1 MPKPKNTTARIIVP
15 IVGILLM
22 VLVGWAFY
30 KNGNTPPIPPAPAAN
45 AAGNTPGATPTAN
58 PASTPAAATPEK
70 TTEAPKTADAPA
82 TSVTAAPTSE
92 QTPATAPTTTPATPT
107 TSKFRARSFAGD
119 PSANDF
125 ASLGTL
131 DRSKDDKTL
140 MKVEFSS
147 TGAGV
152 KSIKLAEYFE
162 TIERLENVTIQEE
175 HSLVVSRDA
184 EGKPTETAALTP
196 FAALSMVVNGQPVLL
211 TGSAGEPV
219 WRQISPGHFEAF
231 VEDEVGSNVLRIERQ
246 FTKVANTFD
255 LKVSQKITNLAAY
268 PVKVQYFQIGPVDTP
283 RDRLAYVGDRR
294 RLHFGHLLNAT
305 GDPSRSVVVADK
317 FSFDHPK
324 MLGSRDAAGRFA
336 AESQQWPNI
345 KSKAE
350 GYELVWVGLTNRY
363 FGIAVMPDYV
373 AGTTASKTFGWV
385 SAINR
390 VVLDLG
396 YDADKHDLSVV
407 GLRLDGAEALLDPA
421 GGAKSVQD
429 LSHVVYVGP
438 LDADIFKATE
448 PTKSLGASGLIV
460 HNMGGPCAFCTFGW
474 LTDSLLWLLQTL
486 HSITQDWAI
495 SIMLLVLVVR
505 TCLHPVT
512 KWSQIRMTRFGKQMQ
527 NIGPKM
533 KVLQEKY
540 KDDKVKLQQET
551 GRLWREEGVSP
562 AGMLGCLPMFLQMPV
577 WIALYATLFF
587 AVELRHQGAFYGV
600 FQSIQPK
607 TSPFWY
613 FFGDLAEPDRFW
625 YWGKPISIPL
635 LSMMIG
641 KISSLNIMPFILG
654 VVFFIQQKY
663 LKPPTTAT
671 LTPEQE
677 MQQKM
682 VQWMTVI
689 LFPVMMYPAPSGLT
703 LYFCTNSV
711 LSILENRYIRRH
723 IDELDKKNPPVLNA
737 QGRKVVANEKPGFL
751 QRMMQAAEAKRK
763 EMEEAQAKAMK
774 NAKKKR

>member
-30 KNGNTPPIPPAPAAN
+30 QNGNTPPIPPAPAAN
-45 AAGNTPGATPTAN
+45 SGTSAGTPTA
-58 PASTPAAATPEK
+58 AAPEK
-70 TTEAPKTADAPA
+70 TPDAPKSTDAGTTATSTNSTAAPAPA
-82 TSVTAAPTSE
+82 TTPSA
-92 QTPATAPTTTPATPT
+92 TPATTPATTPSST
-107 TSKFRARSFAGD
+107 KFRARSFAGD
-119 PSANDF
+119 PSAHDF

-131 DRSKDDKTL
+131 DRSKDDTTL
-140 MKVEFSS
+140 MKVAFSS

-175 HSLVVSRDA
+175 HSLVVLRDA
-184 EGKPTETAALTP
+184 DGKPKDVLTLTP
-196 FAALSMVVNGQPVLL
+196 FAAISVMVNGQAVLL
-211 TGSAGEPV
+211 TGSTNEPV
-219 WRQISPGHFEAF
+219 WRQIAPGHFEAF
-231 VEDEVGSNVLRIERQ
+231 VEDEVGTNVLRVERQ
-246 FTKVANTFD
+246 FTKVTKAFD
-255 LKVSQKITNLAAY
+255 LKVTQKITNLAAF
-268 PVKVQYFQIGPVDTP
+268 PVKVQFFQIGPVDTP

-317 FSFDHPK
+317 YSVEHSK
-324 MLGSRDAAGRFA
+324 LLGSRDGSGRFA
-336 AESQQWPNI
+336 AESVQWPNI

-350 GYELVWVGLTNRY
+350 GFELVWVGLTNRY
-363 FGIAVMPDYV
+363 FGITVMPDYV
-373 AGTTASKTFGWV
+373 QGTAASKAFGWV

-396 YDADKHDLSVV
+396 YDTEKHDLSVV

-438 LDADIFKATE
+438 LDADVFKATE

-460 HNMGGPCAFCTFGW
+460 HNMGGPCSFCTFGW
-474 LTDSLLWLLQTL
+474 LTDSLLWLLQSL

-527 NIGPKM
+527 GIGPKM

-562 AGMLGCLPMFLQMPV
+562 AGMLGCLPMVFQMPV

-587 AVELRHQGAFYGV
+587 AVELRHQGGFYGV

-625 YWGKPISIPL
+625 YWKNPISIPL

-689 LFPVMMYPAPSGLT
+689 LFPVMMYPAPCGLT
-703 LYFCTNSV
+703 LYFCTNSI

-737 QGRKVVANEKPGFL
+737 QGRKVVANEKPGFV